1 MTATLLLLLN
11 LRVKVYG
18 YILVLDCEILGSN
31 LVALHVYSY
40 IFIHVGL
47 ARHKI

>member
-1 MTATLLLLLN
+1 MTATLFLLLN
-11 LRVKVYG
+11 FRVKVYG
-18 YILVLDCEILGSN
+18 YILVLDCEVFGSN
-31 LVALHVYSY
+31 LVTLYVYSY